1 MEYDDTLTPDI
12 LRDKSQKHTDNVDST
27 SDSSLLDEPAQHS
40 GNINDIITSAI
51 IDVMT
56 ITDKNGC
63 SHQTFEEVLAFG
75 KKLFMSKNNDLTNA
89 EIETLWPKTW
99 NKAQKVLKDSGYE
112 DACEYYICF
121 CNFEKTIKRNGKETK
136 TTHYTGNWDL
146 MKNKN
151 DQCKYCGSE
160 GYIHYFYLGINT
172 KVKCWFKSTTM
183 CNKIL
188 SAWKERQHW
197 LHGEDRRSV
206 RKELWD
212 GERWHELRWFWDP
225 KDKWMLP
232 VFCSNCKE
240 VISVGHIQKCPKD
253 RTDYYLIDCPNC
265 MHSSKHSPQFTYGS
279 PLNLALLGHWDGW
292 QPFGTSYRGSG
303 AIELSIGNLYK
314 IDRNTIDEVYVV
326 GFIPLYQVPKGLPQN
341 LDPFLKPLMD
351 DLVVGFIDGYTID
364 CPLTQIEDYD
374 VSATEQVRVL
384 LLCWLGDHPGQC
396 EVGKCLNQGKCGCRR
411 CKVIGV
417 HLLDSANNHFY
428 YRENRYHFRY
438 PWAKRIIESELDAML
453 NIEMEDRV
461 SVRRTMSSTVGF
473 TGISILHKYLYPLY
487 GFNILKHLVYDSFH
501 TVCLNVVKNQLS
513 WLLENEK
520 VDIETL
526 ERQLR
531 SFPWNHEMKDGRI
544 PQDIGKDMKLM
555 GYWKAESFQKFG
567 FPVMECILEDI
578 VDDQAIFEI
587 ISLISRIV
595 ELHF

>member
-1 MEYDDTLTPDI
+1 
-12 LRDKSQKHTDNVDST
+12 
-27 SDSSLLDEPAQHS
+27 
-40 GNINDIITSAI
+40 
-51 IDVMT
+51 
-56 ITDKNGC
+56 
-63 SHQTFEEVLAFG
+63 
-75 KKLFMSKNNDLTNA
+75 
-89 EIETLWPKTW
+89 
-99 NKAQKVLKDSGYE
+99 
-112 DACEYYICF
+112 
-121 CNFEKTIKRNGKETK
+121 
-136 TTHYTGNWDL
+136 

-151 DQCKYCGSE
+151 DRCKYCGSE
-160 GYIHYFYLGINT
+160 GYIHYFYLGINS

-232 VFCSNCKE
+232 VLCSNCKE

-326 GFIPLYQVPKGLPQN
+326 GFVPLYQVPKGLPQN

-351 DLVVGFIDGYTID
+351 VLVVGFIEGYTIN

-374 VSATEQVRVL
+374 VSATERVRVL
-384 LLCWLGDHPGQC
+384 LLCWLGDHLGQC

-411 CKVIGV
+411 CKVIGM

-428 YRENRYHFRY
+428 YGENRYHFRY
-438 PWAKRIIESELDAML
+438 PWAERIIESELDAML

-473 TGISILHKYLYPLY
+473 TGTFYPSQISI
-487 GFNILKHLVYDSFH
+487 S
-501 TVCLNVVKNQLS
+501 
-513 WLLENEK
+513 
-520 VDIETL
+520 TL
-526 ERQLR
+526 
-531 SFPWNHEMKDGRI
+531 RI
-544 PQDIGKDMKLM
+544 
-555 GYWKAESFQKFG
+555 
-567 FPVMECILEDI
+567 
-578 VDDQAIFEI
+578 
-587 ISLISRIV
+587 
-595 ELHF
+595 